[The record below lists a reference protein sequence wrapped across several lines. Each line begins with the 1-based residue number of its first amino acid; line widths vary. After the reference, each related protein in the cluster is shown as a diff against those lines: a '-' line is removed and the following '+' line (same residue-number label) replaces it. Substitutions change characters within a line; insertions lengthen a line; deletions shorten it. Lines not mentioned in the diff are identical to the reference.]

1 MSYLVLARKYR
12 PQRFGSVIAQDHVV
26 RSLKNAILRDKV
38 AHAYLFTGTRG
49 VGKTSVARIFSRA
62 LNCAEV
68 EQGEPCQKCP
78 VCLEIAKG
86 ASLGVWE
93 IDGASH
99 NSVDNVRELI
109 DTFRLLPPPGYRY
122 KIYIIDEVHMLST
135 AAFNA
140 LLKSLEEP
148 PANTVFILATTEVH
162 KIPDTI
168 LSRCQRFD
176 FRSLSVAQI
185 VESLQALVQ
194 AEGIKIDSDALN
206 SIARLAD
213 GSARDAQ
220 TLLDR
225 VYSFAETGITAE
237 LVSEILGVTSLRSFF
252 DISQSIISK
261 DSATSLATL
270 DRIFS
275 VGADCAIFAR
285 DFAAH
290 WRALLLAK
298 FGGEHALRAV
308 GMPEQ
313 DMLELTR
320 QVNSIDASDLQEL
333 VRLALQGCDSAV
345 RASNTRYALEALVVK
360 MATRPKVVE
369 FAKVLA
375 AVRRGL
381 TSAGERTSVAHPT
394 VGNSVVGATPA
405 PAADFKQAVPVMPTL
420 ERHSATSSSSQS
432 TTRADLDWGSFVEY
446 AVKNGPPVLSEHLK
460 RLGTLV
466 FQAGKLTL
474 KGAEFSI
481 AYFRNKPERDKLE
494 QLLVGF
500 SGCSEWQIDLQA
512 GSSLAKPE
520 PGSVMQVQ
528 ANKIQQDRREKS
540 QNLLSHP
547 QVKSLQKLFPG
558 SKIEKIKLTE

>member
-12 PQRFGSVIAQDHVV
+12 PQKFGSVIAQDHVV

-62 LNCAEV
+62 LNCEQL
-68 EQGEPCQKCP
+68 EQGEPCQKCS
-78 VCLEIAKG
+78 VCLEISKG

-185 VESLQALVQ
+185 VESLQTLVQ
-194 AEGIKIDSDALN
+194 AEGINIDSDALN

-225 VYSFAETGITAE
+225 VYSFAEAGITAE

-252 DISQSIISK
+252 DLSQSIISK
-261 DSATSLATL
+261 DSSASLAIL

-275 VGADCAIFAR
+275 VGADCTIFAR

-298 FGGEHALRAV
+298 FGGPQALNAV
-308 GMPEQ
+308 GMPEH
-313 DMLELTR
+313 DMFELTR

-360 MATRPKVVE
+360 MATRPKIVE

-375 AVRRGL
+375 AVRKGI
-381 TSAGERTSVAHPT
+381 TSGAERP
-394 VGNSVVGATPA
+394 VVSHSPA
-405 PAADFKQAVPVMPTL
+405 SKAAV
-420 ERHSATSSSSQS
+420 SAAPQRTIDVQEAPSANKSASAPHLASSNTQS
-432 TTRADLDWGSFVEY
+432 TSRTDLDWGAFVEY

-460 RLGTLV
+460 RLGSIV
-466 FQAGKLTL
+466 FQPGKLTL

-481 AYFRNKPERDKLE
+481 AYFRNKPEREKLDH
-494 QLLVGF
+494 LLVGF
-500 SGCSEWQIDLQA
+500 SGHSDWQIDLQA

-528 ANKIQQDRREKS
+528 ASKIQQDRREKS